1 MYLFAANLHV
11 IIHNLSVWKKKKK
24 QFGLKLCLDR
34 RCLISGWLIFLSRFS
49 GELCCL
55 RCCLAELLLC
65 VVGDEIRVQECDVSS
80 GQIEESERCVGLIR
94 AGDRP
99 LHTLLLLSALDEL
112 KSFPAFLFLKQDSAR
127 DSNLLLFWS
136 QAGGRKGLWRVQVQE
151 SLDEKHTK
159 TFLHIL
165 KNKGSVLASM
175 VLWRKPFQ
183 KCYSEKKFFRL
194 LEHSSH

>member
-1 MYLFAANLHV
+1 MLFGRAAAV
-11 IIHNLSVWKKKKK
+11 
-24 QFGLKLCLDR
+24 
-34 RCLISGWLIFLSRFS
+34 
-49 GELCCL
+49 CCW
-55 RCCLAELLLC
+55 RW
-65 VVGDEIRVQECDVSS
+65 DQSS
-80 GQIEESERCVGLIR
+80 GMWCELRTDRAGERVSERCVGLIR

-112 KSFPAFLFLKQDSAR
+112 KSFPAFLFLKQDSAQ

-183 KCYSEKKFFRL
+183 KRYSEKEFFRL